1 MKSELLSFD
10 SITRRAFAEHVA
22 KAALG
27 VTILPS
33 MMSGAESPVIDNTK
47 LPGFGKAKRVIW
59 LQMEGGMSHIDT
71 LDPKEGDTKGPKDAI
86 KTKAGY
92 MLGGFF
98 PKLAAEQSDKLTI
111 IRSMTSPLGEHG
123 IANRYLLTGYKP
135 SPAIDYPSFG
145 SVLTHVRR
153 AQLVLPPYVAIP
165 ESRLAN
171 AGFLGS
177 AFEPFATGGDPSKP
191 DFRP

>member
-1 MKSELLSFD
+1 MVRVGGLTAFGFGLADWFRLQSKTVLHAADGRALKTARSCILLWLDGGPSHLETFDLKPNAPVEVRGPFRPISTNVSGIEVSELLP
-10 SITRRAFAEHVA
+10 R
-22 KAALG
+22 
-27 VTILPS
+27 
-33 MMSGAESPVIDNTK
+33 M
-47 LPGFGKAKRVIW
+47 
-59 LQMEGGMSHIDT
+59 
-71 LDPKEGDTKGPKDAI
+71 
-86 KTKAGY
+86 AGICD
-92 MLGGFF
+92 
-98 PKLAAEQSDKLTI
+98 KLAI